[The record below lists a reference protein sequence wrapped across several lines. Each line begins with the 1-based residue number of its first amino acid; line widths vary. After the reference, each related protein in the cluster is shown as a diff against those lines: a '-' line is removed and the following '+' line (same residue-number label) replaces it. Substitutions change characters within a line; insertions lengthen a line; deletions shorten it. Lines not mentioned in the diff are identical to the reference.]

1 MSSNPPT
8 RRIGPF
14 EVSALGLGCMEMSH
28 AYGIPPSPDEG
39 GRLLL
44 AALDRG
50 VTFFDTAALYGAGRN
65 EELLGAALRGHRD
78 EFVLASKCGMQI
90 VDGRKSIDG
99 RPEALVATCDAALR
113 RLRTD
118 RIDLYYL
125 HRWDRAVPVEESVG
139 ALAELEQAGKIRA
152 IGLSEVSVST
162 LRRAQRVHAIA
173 AVQNEYSL
181 WTRNPELGMLEA
193 CRADGVALVPFAPL
207 ARGFLTSTLRDVSA
221 LATADIRRA
230 MPRFGEQ
237 NWPANVAL
245 LDGYQ
250 ALATEAGCTPAQLG
264 LAWLLTRGDH
274 VVPIPGTT
282 NHGHLAENLAA
293 LDVVLAPDILRRAGA
308 LINQETVHGPRY
320 NPDQSAE
327 VDSETFPDPCAF
339 SDAPAA
345 VA

>member
-1 MSSNPPT
+1 MSTTLPT

-14 EVSALGLGCMEMSH
+14 EVSALGLGCMELSH
-28 AYGIPPSPDEG
+28 AYGVPPSPDEG
-39 GRLLL
+39 SRLLL

-50 VTFFDTAALYGAGRN
+50 VTFFDTAALYGGGRN
-65 EELLGAALRGHRD
+65 EELLGAALSGHRD
-78 EFVLASKCGMQI
+78 ELVLASKCGMQI

-99 RPEALVATCDAALR
+99 RPEVLKATCDAALR

-125 HRWDRAVPVEESVG
+125 HRWDRSVPVEESVG

-162 LRRAQRVHAIA
+162 LRRAQSVHAIA

-181 WTRNPELGMLEA
+181 WTRNPELGLSEA
-193 CRADGVALVPFAPL
+193 CRADGVALVPFSPL
-207 ARGFLTSTLRDVSA
+207 ARGFLTGALRDVST
-221 LATADIRRA
+221 LAITDIRRA
-230 MPRFGEQ
+230 MPRFGEES
-237 NWPANVAL
+237 WPANVAL
-245 LDGYQ
+245 LDGYR
-250 ALATEAGCTPAQLG
+250 ALANEAGCTPAQLG

-282 NHGHLAENLAA
+282 DRGHLAENLGA
-293 LDVVLAPDILRRAGA
+293 LDVVLAPDILRRADA
-308 LINQETVHGPRY
+308 LINQKTVCGPRY
-320 NPDQSAE
+320 NADQSAE
-327 VDSETFPDPCAF
+327 VDSDTFPDP
-339 SDAPAA
+339 PEA